1 MPILRGGLGVRFL
14 KDELFFYIFAAMSLK
29 KQKVIIVGPAFPLR
43 GGIANFNEA
52 LCRALDKE
60 GFDSKIISFS
70 LQYPGFLFP
79 GKTQYDTGKGP
90 QDIKIETK
98 INSINP
104 FNWLKTARE
113 IREAEPDLV
122 IFRYWL
128 PFMGPC
134 LGTIAKNIKKGTDI
148 KVIAIT
154 DNVIPHEKRLGDRP
168 FTSYFLKQC
177 DGFIA
182 MSRSVL
188 NDLESFIKTDNKVFL
203 PHPIYDI
210 FGEKI
215 EKLAALKHLRLNI
228 NDKHLLFFGFIRKYK
243 GLDLLLEAMADPRI
257 KQMNVKLI
265 IAGEYYEDAAPY
277 NKIISENGLEDNVIL
292 RTEFIP
298 SEEVRYY
305 FCASD
310 MVVQPYRTATQ
321 SGVTQIAYHFE
332 KPMLVTNVGGLP
344 EIVPDNKVGYV
355 TEINSAAIADAIID
369 FYSNN
374 RESEFTLNTILEKQ
388 RFLWSTFVNGVKEL
402 YKKIRD

>member
-1 MPILRGGLGVRFL
+1 
-14 KDELFFYIFAAMSLK
+14 
-29 KQKVIIVGPAFPLR
+29 
-43 GGIANFNEA
+43 
-52 LCRALDKE
+52 LCRAFIKE
-60 GFDSKIISFS
+60 DIDSKIISFS

-90 QDIKIETK
+90 QDIKIETS

-104 FNWLKTARE
+104 LNWLKVARQ
-113 IREAEPDLV
+113 IKREKPDCV

-134 LGTIAKNIKKGTDI
+134 LGTIARNIKKGTDI

-154 DNVIPHEKRLGDRP
+154 DNVIPHEKRFGDRG

-182 MSRSVL
+182 MSRAVL
-188 NDLESFIKTDNKVFL
+188 NDLETFIRTDKKVFL

-210 FGEKI
+210 FGAKVG
-215 EKLAALKHLRLNI
+215 KSAAIKHLGLDI
-228 NDKHLLFFGFIRKYK
+228 SDKHILFFGFIRKYK

-257 KQMNVKLI
+257 KQLGVKLI

-277 NKIISENGLEDNVIL
+277 NKIITENGLEKNIIL
-292 RTEFIP
+292 RTEYIP
-298 SEEVRYY
+298 SEEVADY

-344 EIVPDNKVGYV
+344 EIVPHNKVGYV
-355 TEINSAAIADAIID
+355 TEIRPASIADAIVD
-369 FYSNN
+369 FYTNN
-374 RESEFTLNTILEKQ
+374 REAEFTLNTVIEKQ
-388 RFLWSTFVNGVKEL
+388 RFMWSTFVKGVNDL
-402 YKKIRD
+402 YRKL

>member
-1 MPILRGGLGVRFL
+1 MPVN
-14 KDELFFYIFAAMSLK
+14 
-29 KQKVIIVGPAFPLR
+29 KQKAIIVGPAFPLR

-52 LCRALDKE
+52 LCRAMNVANIDA
-60 GFDSKIISFS
+60 KIISFS

-90 QDIKIETK
+90 RDIKIETK

-104 FNWLKTARE
+104 FNWLRVAKQ
-113 IREAEPDLV
+113 IRQEKPDYV
-122 IFRYWL
+122 ILRFWL

-134 LGTIAKNIKKGTDI
+134 LGTIAKRVKKGTNI

-154 DNVIPHEKRLGDRP
+154 DNVIPHEKRFGDKP

-188 NDLESFIKTDNKVFL
+188 NDLVEFTSTDKKCFL

-210 FGEKI
+210 FGKKVEK
-215 EKLAALKHLRLNI
+215 EAAIKHLGLDLKERYI
-228 NDKHLLFFGFIRKYK
+228 LFFGFIRKYK
-243 GLDLLLEAMADPRI
+243 GLDLLLEAMADERI
-257 KQMNVKLI
+257 KRFGIKLI
-265 IAGEYYEDAAPY
+265 VAGEYYEDAAPY
-277 NKIISENGLEDNVIL
+277 NELIRKNGLENNIIL
-292 RTEFIP
+292 RTEYIP

-305 FCASD
+305 FCAAD
-310 MVVQPYRTATQ
+310 LVAQPYRTATQ

-344 EIVPDNKVGYV
+344 EIVPHNKVGYV
-355 TEINSAAIADAIID
+355 TDIDSTAIADAIVD
-369 FYSNN
+369 FYSHDK
-374 RESEFTLNTILEKQ
+374 EQQFVENTITEKQ
-388 RFLWSTFVNGVKEL
+388 RFLWSTFVKGVQDL
-402 YKKIRD
+402 YKRIGT